1 MGSYSKRFVSSRGQT
16 VGPANK
22 MEGDSNRGRL
32 QAGATSATMPSANG
46 ASQRPSSAMSLSVPR
61 PTSSASGRYSP
72 SFPNPVTRTAS
83 ACFPVTRAPSDKGLA
98 MIKTKLHE
106 TTPPPTNMTWEEALA
121 VLHKLEKQLT
131 INVQMDLERMRYR
144 MTMTKIN
151 LVARKS
157 LNLYKMR
164 ILLNQTRRLVRE
176 EEDIMG
182 DFTGVKAV
190 IDSDPRGQLDE
201 DDYMDTKGRLLNL
214 GSKLTDNRRKQ
225 QRLAGQVEELQA
237 ATNALVDAAEMPEME
252 DHEFDMESF
261 KRESSAL
268 PEMPRLAPSLPS
280 YDLFNHAP
288 YSPDVSRPGSAMS
301 MESDR
306 PGSALERIRERSL
319 HRKLTVSVAVDSTD
333 EEDVGN
339 EAYLP
344 QRSGLKKKKDFASRS
359 KRAPSETSETSDGED
374 SAYNVF
380 TNTRMTPLEAKHKAE
395 EDRKRAAEVEEK
407 LHEQLKKE
415 EEEVK
420 KKEEELQ
427 KKKSIGDDKKNSAP
441 GAKQKTE
448 QDAKAKQQQNDTT

>member
-1 MGSYSKRFVSSRGQT
+1 
-16 VGPANK
+16 
-22 MEGDSNRGRL
+22 
-32 QAGATSATMPSANG
+32 
-46 ASQRPSSAMSLSVPR
+46 
-61 PTSSASGRYSP
+61 
-72 SFPNPVTRTAS
+72 
-83 ACFPVTRAPSDKGLA
+83 
-98 MIKTKLHE
+98 
-106 TTPPPTNMTWEEALA
+106 
-121 VLHKLEKQLT
+121 
-131 INVQMDLERMRYR
+131 MDLERMRYR
-144 MTMTKIN
+144 MTMTKID

-288 YSPDVSRPGSAMS
+288 YSPAPSRPGSAMS
-301 MESDR
+301 MDGER
-306 PGSALERIRERSL
+306 PGSALERIRERSK
-319 HRKLTVSVAVDSTD
+319 HRTVKVSVAMDSTD

-344 QRSGLKKKKDFASRS
+344 QRSGLKKKKDYASRS

-380 TNTRMTPLEAKHKAE
+380 TNTRMTPMEAKHKAE

-448 QDAKAKQQQNDTT
+448 QDAKAKQQQNGTTDKKKEEAAVAKKKKSEETTKKEDEEKISKLEKQKAEEQAKKEAATKKEAEAKKNAEAKKEAETAAKKEADAKKEAAAKKEAESVAKKEAEAAAKKEAETAKNEAAARYVHRKLF

>member
-144 MTMTKIN
+144 MTMTKID

-190 IDSDPRGQLDE
+190 IDSDPRGQL
-201 DDYMDTKGRLLNL
+201 
-214 GSKLTDNRRKQ
+214 
-225 QRLAGQVEELQA
+225 EEVQA

-288 YSPDVSRPGSAMS
+288 YSPAPSRPGSAMS
-301 MESDR
+301 MDGER
-306 PGSALERIRERSL
+306 PGSALERIRERS
-319 HRKLTVSVAVDSTD
+319 RQRTIKVSVAVDSTD
-333 EEDVGN
+333 EEDIGN

-359 KRAPSETSETSDGED
+359 KRAPSETLETSDGED